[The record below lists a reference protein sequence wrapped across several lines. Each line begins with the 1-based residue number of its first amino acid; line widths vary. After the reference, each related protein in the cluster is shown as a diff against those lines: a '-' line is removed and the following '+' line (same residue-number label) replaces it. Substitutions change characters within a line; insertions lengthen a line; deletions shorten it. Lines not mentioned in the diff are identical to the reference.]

1 MNKMILGAIF
11 ATFFL
16 FAQNVE
22 AKPPESTLGEGSII
36 VAEGFSAPNNFAV
49 ADIPA
54 DINGFRFADWCA
66 GVCVP
71 TIEIEVFDAKK
82 NESLGHIY
90 AWGKEFGGSAD
101 GVSLVFKEFI
111 LYDLDGGQLYTLSQ
125 DGGHPGGAFADPSV
139 IIPKADAGDQVLL
152 GGAEG
157 VVLGGTGIY
166 AGASGGYS
174 TRLKVEVDF
183 ASGLFIYYD
192 ELYIRFREVRVEN

>member
-1 MNKMILGAIF
+1 MNKVILGAIF
-11 ATFFL
+11 VTLFL
-16 FAQNVE
+16 FSPRDGE
-22 AKPPESTLGEGSII
+22 AKPPPSTLGDGSII
-36 VAEGFSAPNNFAV
+36 VAEGFSAPNNFPV

-54 DINGFRFADWCA
+54 DINGFSFADWCA

-71 TIEIEVFDAKK
+71 TVELEVFDAKK
-82 NESLGHIY
+82 NKSLGYIY

-101 GVSLVFKEFI
+101 GVSLVFKEFS

-139 IIPKADAGDQVLL
+139 VIPKAGDQVLL

-183 ASGLFIYYD
+183 ESGFFIYYD
-192 ELYIRFREVRVEN
+192 ELYFRFRKVRIEN